1 MVYMSM
7 KLIGRNFLLLLGM
20 LSPFA
25 LAAPKSE
32 LWPYWNQSRSDSN
45 IEVDHQL
52 WQSLLSRFVR
62 ESADGINR
70 VAYREFDEAAKL
82 ELSNYL
88 EAMSRIAPTQLNQ
101 NEQLAYWINL
111 YNAQTIQVVLD
122 HPKKKSI
129 LSMGPFFAFG
139 PWDEPYLTIEGKP
152 VTLNDIEHRILRPIW
167 QDHRL
172 HYVLN
177 CASIGCPNLNR
188 HAYQAELIDQQ
199 LAGAQVNFLR
209 HPRAVTLTDS
219 GKLQVTSLFDW
230 YLIDFAQ
237 DISGLLAYLAAQRP
251 DLAANLSA
259 LVDEGDPKIDYV
271 YDWDLNVVD

>member
-1 MVYMSM
+1 MSM
-7 KLIGRNFLLLLGM
+7 KLIGRNFLLLVGM

-70 VAYREFDEAAKL
+70 VAYREFDESAKL

-88 EAMSRIAPTQLNQ
+88 ESMSRVAPTQLNQ

-111 YNAQTIQVVLD
+111 YNAQTVQVVLD

-199 LAGAQVNFLR
+199 LAGAQANFLR

-251 DLAANLSA
+251 DLAADLSA
-259 LVDEGDPKIDYV
+259 LVDEGNPKIDYV

>member
-1 MVYMSM
+1 M

-88 EAMSRIAPTQLNQ
+88 ESMSRVAPTQLNQ

-209 HPRAVTLTDS
+209 HPRAVTLIDS

-237 DISGLLAYLAAQRP
+237 DISGLLAYLATQRP
-251 DLAANLSA
+251 DLAADLSA
-259 LVDEGDPKIDYV
+259 LVDEGNPKIDYV

>member
-1 MVYMSM
+1 M

-45 IEVDHQL
+45 IEVDHQI

-88 EAMSRIAPTQLNQ
+88 ESMSRVAPTQLNQ

-251 DLAANLSA
+251 DLAADLSA
-259 LVDEGDPKIDYV
+259 LVDEGNPKIDYV

>member
-1 MVYMSM
+1 MSM

-251 DLAANLSA
+251 DLAADLSA
-259 LVDEGDPKIDYV
+259 LVDEGDLKIDYV

>member
-1 MVYMSM
+1 M

-45 IEVDHQL
+45 IEVDHQI

-88 EAMSRIAPTQLNQ
+88 EAMSRVAPTQLNQ

>member
-7 KLIGRNFLLLLGM
+7 KLIGRHFLLLLGM

-45 IEVDHQL
+45 IEVDHQI

-88 EAMSRIAPTQLNQ
+88 EAMSRVAPTQLNQ

>member
-1 MVYMSM
+1 M

-88 EAMSRIAPTQLNQ
+88 ESMSRVAPTQLNQ

-251 DLAANLSA
+251 DLAADLSA
-259 LVDEGDPKIDYV
+259 LVDEGNPKIDYV

>member
-1 MVYMSM
+1 MSM

-70 VAYREFDEAAKL
+70 VAYREFDESAKL

-88 EAMSRIAPTQLNQ
+88 ESMSRVAPTQLNQ

-111 YNAQTIQVVLD
+111 YNAQTIQVVLN

-199 LAGAQVNFLR
+199 LAGAQANFLR

-251 DLAANLSA
+251 DLAADLSA
-259 LVDEGDPKIDYV
+259 LVDEGNPKIDYV

>member
-1 MVYMSM
+1 M

-32 LWPYWNQSRSDSN
+32 LWSYWNQSRSDSN

-88 EAMSRIAPTQLNQ
+88 ESMSRVAPTQLNQ

-219 GKLQVTSLFDW
+219 GKLQITSLFDW

-251 DLAANLSA
+251 DLAADLSA
-259 LVDEGDPKIDYV
+259 LVDEGNPKIDYV

>member
-45 IEVDHQL
+45 IEVDHQI

-88 EAMSRIAPTQLNQ
+88 ESMSRVAPTQLNQ

-251 DLAANLSA
+251 DLAADLSA
-259 LVDEGDPKIDYV
+259 LVDEGNPKIDYV

>member
-1 MVYMSM
+1 M
-7 KLIGRNFLLLLGM
+7 LLGM
-20 LSPFA
+20 LSPVA

-32 LWPYWNQSRSDSN
+32 LWPHWNQSRSDSN
-45 IEVDHQL
+45 IEVDHQI

-88 EAMSRIAPTQLNQ
+88 EAMSRVAPTQLNQ

-209 HPRAVTLTDS
+209 HPRAVTLTGS

-251 DLAANLSA
+251 DLAADLSA
-259 LVDEGDPKIDYV
+259 LVDEGNPKIDYV

>member
-20 LSPFA
+20 LSPVA

-88 EAMSRIAPTQLNQ
+88 EAMSRVAPTQLNQ

-251 DLAANLSA
+251 DLAADLSA
-259 LVDEGDPKIDYV
+259 LVDEGNPKIDYV

>member
-1 MVYMSM
+1 MSM

-70 VAYREFDEAAKL
+70 VAYREFDESAKL

-88 EAMSRIAPTQLNQ
+88 ESMSRVAPTQLNQ

-111 YNAQTIQVVLD
+111 YNAQTVQVVLD

-199 LAGAQVNFLR
+199 LAGAQANFLR

-251 DLAANLSA
+251 DLAADLSA
-259 LVDEGDPKIDYV
+259 LVDEGNPKIDYV